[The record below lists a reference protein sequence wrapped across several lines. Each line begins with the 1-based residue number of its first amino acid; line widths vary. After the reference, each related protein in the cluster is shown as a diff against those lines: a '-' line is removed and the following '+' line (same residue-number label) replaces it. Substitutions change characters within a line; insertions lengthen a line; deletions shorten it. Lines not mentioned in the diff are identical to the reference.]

1 MRGQILDTN
10 GQVLADSVERFTIAA
25 DPTIIPEYA
34 VKIDGVR
41 TKVGV
46 TRAAADL
53 APLLQMSPADLTA
66 LFTRSGTRYVVIK
79 KEVNPAIY
87 REIRAL
93 AIPGIT
99 GERTAQRIYPTS
111 MALGQLVGFVRPV
124 DQSGAGG
131 IEQMLDKELSGTP
144 GSASPSAP
152 GTATSSRAPSVST
165 PRSPTAVTSG

>member
-25 DPTIIPEYA
+25 DPTVIPEYA

-53 APLLQMSPADLTA
+53 APLLEMSPADLTA
-66 LFTRSGTRYVVIK
+66 LFTRSGTRYVVVK

-93 AIPGIT
+93 GIPGIT

-111 MALGQLVGFVRPV
+111 MALGQLVGFVRPGPTRAARAA
-124 DQSGAGG
+124 SSRCSTRT
-131 IEQMLDKELSGTP
+131 LSGHPRGQRRRAGP
-144 GSASPSAP
+144 GRLHHP
-152 GTATSSRAPSVST
+152 GIPARRHPGRQR
-165 PRSPTAVTSG
+165 P